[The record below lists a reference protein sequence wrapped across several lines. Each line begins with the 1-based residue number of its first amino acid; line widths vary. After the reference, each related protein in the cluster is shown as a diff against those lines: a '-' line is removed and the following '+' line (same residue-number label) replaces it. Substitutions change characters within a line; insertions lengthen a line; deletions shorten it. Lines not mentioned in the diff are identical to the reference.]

1 MNSLF
6 DRRKFI
12 KFFGGGIALASSSLA
27 FTHSMNEKASE
38 ILLAL
43 IKKYSWKPLKLS
55 IPHITFG
62 LQPKEQLES
71 YAFYEIED
79 DLILPEG
86 FTYNVIASWGDP
98 VGDSRYGFNNDHI
111 GLVETDKD
119 EAYLVINHECVDFD
133 NFKTYLE
140 TFPNV
145 MKYELPDEVLENIK
159 DGYISDFSA
168 IDNSNPDKDKIK
180 QIVMEAAEDMGISV
194 ISIKK
199 KKNGDWIR
207 TYSDKDRRISIAG
220 AINDPKKRSKTT
232 GPARS
237 IFIKKNK
244 QGFEDGLGDKCL
256 GSYWNCSGTTT
267 PWGTV
272 LSAEEYYASHTPEPV
287 RSDGTSFPPNSVP
300 FVPSMGNGFGNI
312 LGLAGNKYGWAVE
325 VDPNDKKDFG
335 TKHTMLGRYFHEAF
349 AVNSKEDMPI
359 AVYSGC
365 DRKGG
370 HIYKFISE
378 ESTSDPK
385 SKSNSKLLEAGI
397 LYAAKFNSDGTG
409 KWIPLSS
416 STNINP
422 VLPSE
427 VIGSIVSMPHPDR
440 TLGGV
445 KTYEDNKTLEND
457 YVDLG
462 STLGDLYSGENEE
475 QIQGAILID
484 AHFAANAIGATSCP
498 RPEDCEFDNVSGE
511 LYFAFTAI
519 DVSSSDSPNK
529 EIFGNSG
536 DLDPYQPGQIVKIR
550 DTNASPSALNFTW
563 ETLLMGGEPS
573 DDKSGWANPDNLEID
588 GKGNLWMIT
597 DVGSDKLNQTVENR
611 NNISNSDLRGIYGNN
626 SAWLI
631 PRSGEF
637 IGLSIPFAIG
647 PSESELCGLEFS
659 GDHKTLF
666 LTPQHPGLFNGTR
679 INMAYEEREFLI
691 KTTDGKE
698 FKQIRRVPIG
708 SNWPSKKVNDPPKPS
723 LVGVRRNN
731 NQSII

>member
-1 MNSLF
+1 M
-6 DRRKFI
+6 
-12 KFFGGGIALASSSLA
+12 
-27 FTHSMNEKASE
+27 
-38 ILLAL
+38 
-43 IKKYSWKPLKLS
+43 
-55 IPHITFG
+55 
-62 LQPKEQLES
+62 
-71 YAFYEIED
+71 
-79 DLILPEG
+79 
-86 FTYNVIASWGDP
+86 
-98 VGDSRYGFNNDHI
+98 
-111 GLVETDKD
+111 
-119 EAYLVINHECVDFD
+119 
-133 NFKTYLE
+133 
-140 TFPNV
+140 
-145 MKYELPDEVLENIK
+145 
-159 DGYISDFSA
+159 
-168 IDNSNPDKDKIK
+168 
-180 QIVMEAAEDMGISV
+180 
-194 ISIKK
+194 
-199 KKNGDWIR
+199 
-207 TYSDKDRRISIAG
+207 
-220 AINDPKKRSKTT
+220 
-232 GPARS
+232 
-237 IFIKKNK
+237 
-244 QGFEDGLGDKCL
+244 
-256 GSYWNCSGTTT
+256 
-267 PWGTV
+267 
-272 LSAEEYYASHTPEPV
+272 
-287 RSDGTSFPPNSVP
+287 
-300 FVPSMGNGFGNI
+300 
-312 LGLAGNKYGWAVE
+312 
-325 VDPNDKKDFG
+325 DPNDKKDFG

-397 LYAAKFNSDGTG
+397 LYAAKFNLDGTG

-659 GDHKTLF
+659 RDHKTLF

-679 INMAYEEREFLI
+679 KNMAYEEREFLI

-708 SNWPSKKVNDPPKPS
+708 SNWPTKKVNDPPKPS

>member
-12 KFFGGGIALASSSLA
+12 KFFAAGTALASSSLA
-27 FTHSMNEKASE
+27 FTFSMNERFSE
-38 ILLAL
+38 LAKSL
-43 IKKYSWKPLKLS
+43 FAEYSWMPLKLS
-55 IPHITFG
+55 FPHATSGIE
-62 LQPKEQLES
+62 PKEQVSS
-71 YAFYEIED
+71 YSYHEIED

-86 FTYNVIASWGDP
+86 FTYNVVASWGDP

-111 GLVETDKD
+111 GLVETNND
-119 EAYLVINHECVDFD
+119 EAYLVVNHECVDFD
-133 NFKTYLE
+133 NFKTYLD
-140 TFPNV
+140 TFPMV
-145 MKYELPDEVLENIK
+145 MNYKLPEEALSNIQ
-159 DGYISDFSA
+159 DGYLSDFNSLK
-168 IDNSNPDKDKIK
+168 DSNPDKEKIK
-180 QIVMEAAEDMGISV
+180 KIVMEASEDMGISV

-199 KKNGDWIR
+199 KKSGDWVR

-220 AINDPKKRSKTT
+220 AIKDPKKRSQST
-232 GPARS
+232 GPASSVFR
-237 IFIKKNK
+237 KKNK
-244 QGFEDGLGDKCL
+244 QGFEDGLGDECL

-287 RSDGTSFPPNSVP
+287 KSDGTSFPSNTVP

-325 VDPNDKKDFG
+325 VDPNNKDDFG

-349 AVNSKEDMPI
+349 AVNSKKDMPI
-359 AVYSGC
+359 AIYSGC

-378 ESTSDPK
+378 ENTSDPT
-385 SKSNSKLLEAGI
+385 SKTNSKLLEAGI

-409 KWIPLSS
+409 LWIPLLA
-416 STNINP
+416 STKINP

-427 VIGSIVSMPHPDR
+427 VIGSVVSMPHPDR
-440 TLGGV
+440 DIGGIKKYKDNLSLKNEYSSLG
-445 KTYEDNKTLEND
+445 D
-457 YVDLG
+457 
-462 STLGDLYSGENEE
+462 SLGDLYRGDDEE

-484 AHFAANAIGATSCP
+484 AHFSANAIGATSCP
-498 RPEDCEFDNVSGE
+498 RPEDCEFDDVNGE

-519 DVSSSDSPNK
+519 DVSTSDSPNK
-529 EIFGNSG
+529 EIFGSDN
-536 DLDPYQPGQIVKIR
+536 DQDPYQPGQIVKII
-550 DTNASPSALNFTW
+550 DNNSSPAALTFTW

-573 DDKSGWANPDNLEID
+573 DNQSGWANPDNLEID
-588 GKGNLWMIT
+588 GKGNLWMVT
-597 DVGSDKLNQTVENR
+597 DIGSDKLNQSVENR

-637 IGLSIPFAIG
+637 VGLSIPFAIG

-659 GDHKTLF
+659 KDNKTLF
-666 LTPQHPGLFNGTR
+666 LTPQHPGLYNGMR
-679 INMAYEEREFLI
+679 KDFAYEEREFLI
-691 KTTDGKE
+691 KTTDGEE
-698 FKQIRRVPIG
+698 FKQMRRVPVG
-708 SNWPSKKVNDPPKPS
+708 SNWPSKKVNHPPKPS
-723 LVGVRRNN
+723 LVSVRRKNN
-731 NQSII
+731 ESIV